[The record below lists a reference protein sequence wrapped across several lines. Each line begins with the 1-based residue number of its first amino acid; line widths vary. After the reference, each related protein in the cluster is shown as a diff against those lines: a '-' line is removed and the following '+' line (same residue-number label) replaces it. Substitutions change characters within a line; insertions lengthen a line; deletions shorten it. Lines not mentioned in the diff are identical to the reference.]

1 MLNAEL
7 VIATRMS
14 LFNYYYY
21 YYFVFLAIG
30 CRNNFTIP
38 LNGKVEIHTP
48 DYPSNY
54 GNYEECRWFIHGTPG
69 RTMAVQ
75 FMDFITENRYD
86 KLKIGTGDNIFD
98 EGTVQVE
105 ASGNVLPTGFDTPSN
120 LLWVTFFSD
129 GEKTE
134 RGFSNK

>member
-1 MLNAEL
+1 M
-7 VIATRMS
+7 T
-14 LFNYYYY
+14 
-21 YYFVFLAIG
+21 
-30 CRNNFTIP
+30 
-38 LNGKVEIHTP
+38 
-48 DYPSNY
+48 
-54 GNYEECRWFIHGTPG
+54 
-69 RTMAVQ
+69 VQ

-134 RGFSNK
+134 RGFSIEILDEGYTGKQNDEMLQNFFSKKIVNGLFPRLYCKLGCDP